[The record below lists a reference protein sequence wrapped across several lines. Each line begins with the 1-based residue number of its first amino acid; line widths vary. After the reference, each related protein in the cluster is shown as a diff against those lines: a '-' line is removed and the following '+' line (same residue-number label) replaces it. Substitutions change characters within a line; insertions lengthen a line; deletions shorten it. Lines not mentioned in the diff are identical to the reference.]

1 VQIAVGHANPDF
13 DAYASTVAATKLF
26 PGAKGVFLGT
36 QNANVRAF
44 HNLHEDF
51 LDFADLKGLDLAEV
65 ERLIMVDTRDPDR
78 IAEFKE
84 VAEDPNVEVIVYDH
98 HPPAEGDLATADDR
112 SLPVGATTSILVH
125 EIRRQGIP
133 LTPLEAS
140 VMLLG
145 IHEDTGSLTYPG
157 STAFD
162 AEAAAFLMGAGA
174 ELEVVN
180 EFLARALDARQRDL
194 LDQLTGSLTV
204 WDINGQDIAVGV
216 ARTDDYVDSA
226 GVLTHY
232 VVEDMGFRAAV
243 AVVSMPDRVQIVG
256 RSRLP
261 EIDIGAVMGRL
272 GGGGHAQA
280 ASAGFREI
288 TEEEAL
294 QRVHDALEAE
304 VRPPLSAADIA
315 TRPVRT
321 VSPDASMTE
330 AGELMRQWGH
340 GGLPVVEDGHLV
352 GIITRKD
359 VDKAERH
366 GLAHA
371 PVKGFTNR
379 DPICVGPRA
388 DLGELERLLAQ
399 RGIGRVPVMDDGRLI
414 GIVTRKDVLRAQ
426 HGDAYL
432 DRRVPQ
438 QRTEASERFL
448 ENLEALLPGEALGAL
463 RSVGELA
470 EDFGVRAHVVGGFVR
485 DMLLGKPNL
494 DMDVVVE
501 GDGVAFAEAAAQHL
515 GARVKVHRRFGT
527 AVLVL
532 SRTLHVDVTSART
545 EYYTRPGALPTVERS
560 SLRQDLFRRDFTINA
575 MAACINSECFGAI
588 ADPFGGLRDLER
600 RIVRV
605 LHALSFIEDPTRVL
619 RAARFE
625 RRYGFSMDRA
635 TDELARRAVDMGML
649 EEVSGARLREE
660 MLDIVD
666 EESCVAVFER
676 LDDLGALALLL
687 PTDVTAP
694 DALAHLAA
702 AESAHRHLRPMQPRQ
717 PRRRVTLLASLAL
730 GASPE
735 SAERWLRH
743 VRLGKEYG
751 ESVLQ
756 VARRLPTVLRALG
769 DRRQMPP
776 SRLYHLL
783 QPLTPEALVVTWSAT
798 VAHGRER
805 IETYL
810 HDLRGLRPAVD
821 GEDLITMGGR
831 PSEAFAIVLAR
842 ALDDRLDGIAV
853 GRDAE
858 LDNLR
863 RLAVQA
869 GIVAPAEAPR
879 AGRGSEGVTE

>member
-1 VQIAVGHANPDF
+1 VQIVVGHANPDF
-13 DAYASTVAATKLF
+13 DAYASTIAATKLF
-26 PGAKGVFLGT
+26 PGSKGVFLGT

-44 HNLHEDF
+44 HNLHEEF
-51 LDFADLKGLDLAEV
+51 LDFADLKGLDLATV
-65 ERLIMVDTRDPDR
+65 DRLVMVDTRDPDR
-78 IAEFKE
+78 VAEFRE
-84 VAEDPNVEVIVYDH
+84 LAENPDIEVIIYDH

-162 AEAAAFLMGAGA
+162 ADAVAFLMGAGA

-180 EFLARALDARQRDL
+180 EFLARALDPRQQNL
-194 LDQLTGSLTV
+194 LEQLTASLTV
-204 WDINGQDIAVGV
+204 WEINGQDIAVGV

-261 EIDIGAVMGRL
+261 EIDIGAVMVRL

-288 TEEEAL
+288 SEAEAL
-294 QRVHDALEAE
+294 HKVREALEAE
-304 VRPPLSAADIA
+304 VRRPLRAGDIA
-315 TRPVRT
+315 SSPVRT
-321 VSPDASMTE
+321 VSPDSSMRE

-340 GGLPVVEDGHLV
+340 GGLPVVEDGVLV
-352 GIITRKD
+352 GVVTRKD

-379 DPICVGPRA
+379 DPICVGPEA
-388 DLGELERLLAQ
+388 ELSELEQLLAQ
-399 RGIGRVPVMDDGRLI
+399 RGIGRLPVMRDGSLV

-438 QRTEASERFL
+438 QRSEASERFL
-448 ENLEALLPGEALGAL
+448 ANLEALLPGEALGAL
-463 RSVGELA
+463 RAVGELA
-470 EDFGVRAHVVGGFVR
+470 EDLGVRAHVVGGFVR
-485 DMLLGKPNL
+485 DMLLGRRNL

-501 GDGVAFAEAAAQHL
+501 GDGVAFAEAAAQRL
-515 GARVKVHRRFGT
+515 GARVKIHRRFGT
-527 AVLVL
+527 AVVVL
-532 SRTLHVDVTSART
+532 SRTLHIDVTSART

-575 MAACINSECFGAI
+575 MAACINAECFGAI

-600 RIVRV
+600 GIVRV
-605 LHALSFIEDPTRVL
+605 LHTLSFIEDPTRVL

-625 RRYGFSMDRA
+625 RRYGFAMDRA
-635 TDELARRAVDMGML
+635 TDELARRAVDMAML
-649 EEVSGARLREE
+649 DEVSGARLREE
-660 MLDIVD
+660 LLDIVD
-666 EESCVAVFER
+666 EESSAAIFER
-676 LDDLGALALLL
+676 LDDLGALGLLL
-687 PTDVTAP
+687 PPDVAPP
-694 DALAHLAA
+694 DALAHLAS
-702 AESAHRHLRPMQPRQ
+702 AESAYRHLCPKLLRQ
-717 PRRRVTLLASLAL
+717 PRRRVALVSSLAI
-730 GASPE
+730 GSSVE
-735 SAERWLRH
+735 NAERWLRH
-743 VRLGKEYG
+743 IRLGREYS
-751 ESVLQ
+751 ESVLH
-756 VARRLPTVLRALG
+756 VARRGPTVWRALD
-769 DRRQMPP
+769 DRRELPP

-783 QPLTPEALVVTWSAT
+783 QPLTPEAFMVLWAASSSQ
-798 VAHGRER
+798 GRVR
-805 IETYL
+805 METYL
-810 HDLRGLRPAVD
+810 TDLARLKPAVS
-821 GEDLITMGGR
+821 GEDLITMGAQ
-831 PSEAFAIVLAR
+831 PSEAFAGVLAR
-842 ALDDRLDGIAV
+842 ARDDRLDGIAV
-853 GRDAE
+853 GREAE
-858 LDNLR
+858 LENLR

-869 GIVAPAEAPR
+869 GIVER
-879 AGRGSEGVTE
+879 

>member
-1 VQIAVGHANPDF
+1 MQIAVGHANPDF
-13 DAYASTVAATKLF
+13 DAYASTIAATKLF

-44 HNLHEDF
+44 HNLHEEF
-51 LDFADLKGLDLAEV
+51 LEFADLKGLDLATV
-65 ERLIMVDTRDPDR
+65 DRLIMVDTRDPGR
-78 IAEFKE
+78 IAEFRE
-84 VAEDPNVEVIVYDH
+84 IAENPEVEVIVYDH
-98 HPPAEGDLATADDR
+98 HPPAEGDLTTADDR

-145 IHEDTGSLTYPG
+145 IHEDTGSLTYPA

-180 EFLARALDARQRDL
+180 EFLARTLDPRQQNL
-194 LDQLTGSLTV
+194 LEQLTASLTV
-204 WDINGQDIAVGV
+204 WNVNGQDIAVGV

-243 AVVSMPDRVQIVG
+243 AVVSMPERVQIVG

-261 EIDIGAVMGRL
+261 EIDIGAVMTRL

-288 TEEEAL
+288 GEAEAL
-294 QRVHDALEAE
+294 HRVREALEVE
-304 VRPPLSAADIA
+304 VRRPLRAGDIA
-315 TRPVRT
+315 SSPVRT
-321 VSPDASMTE
+321 ISPDASMRE

-340 GGLPVVEDGHLV
+340 GGLPVVADGELV
-352 GIITRKD
+352 GVVSRKD

-379 DPICVGPRA
+379 DPICVGPEA
-388 DLGELERLLAQ
+388 ELAELERLLAQ
-399 RGIGRVPVMDDGRLI
+399 RGIGRVPVMQDGRLV

-438 QRTEASERFL
+438 QRSEATDRFL
-448 ENLEALLPGEALGAL
+448 ANLEALLPGEALGAL
-463 RSVGELA
+463 RSIGELA

-485 DMLLGKPNL
+485 DMLLGRRNL

-501 GDGVAFAEAAAQHL
+501 GDGVAFAEAAAQRL

-527 AVLVL
+527 AVVVL
-532 SRTLHVDVTSART
+532 SRTLHIDVTSART

-575 MAACINSECFGAI
+575 MAACINAECFGAI

-600 RIVRV
+600 GIVRV
-605 LHALSFIEDPTRVL
+605 LHTLSFIEDPTRVL

-625 RRYGFSMDRA
+625 RRYGFAMDRA
-635 TDELARRAVDMGML
+635 TDDLARRAVDMAML

-666 EESCVAVFER
+666 EESSAAIFER

-687 PTDVTAP
+687 PIDVAAP
-694 DALAHLAA
+694 DALAHMAG
-702 AESAHRHLRPMQPRQ
+702 AESAFRHLSARLSRQ
-717 PRRRVTLLASLAL
+717 PRRRVALVSSLAL
-730 GASPE
+730 GSAVE

-743 VRLGKEYG
+743 VRLGREYA
-751 ESVLQ
+751 ETVLH
-756 VARRLPTVLRALG
+756 VARRGPTVLRALD
-769 DRRQMPP
+769 DRRELQP

-783 QPLTPEALVVTWSAT
+783 EPLTPEAFVVVWSA
-798 VAHGRER
+798 ASPHGRER
-805 IETYL
+805 VETYL
-810 HDLRGLRPAVD
+810 SDLAGLKPAVS
-821 GEDLITMGGR
+821 GQDLIEMGAQ
-831 PSEAFAIVLAR
+831 PSEAFASVLGKAR
-842 ALDDRLDGIAV
+842 DDRLDGVAV
-853 GRDAE
+853 GREAE
-858 LDNLR
+858 LQNLR

-869 GIVAPAEAPR
+869 GIVSR
-879 AGRGSEGVTE
+879 